1 MQVHPSG
8 SHPYVNRPQ
17 PELNP
22 SSRVSGSDTVGELTS
37 SPTSSPFSPTEQF
50 SQLLLALQQL
60 PDVRT
65 DVIEA
70 VAARLATGELESPQA
85 AAETARVL
93 FQHTWNNESNS

>member
-8 SHPYVNRPQ
+8 SHPYVNRHQ
-17 PELNP
+17 PELTP
-22 SSRVSGSDTVGELTS
+22 PPRVGGTDTVGDPAAPLAS
-37 SPTSSPFSPTEQF
+37 NRFSPTEQF

-70 VAARLATGELESPQA
+70 VAARLANGELESPQA
-85 AAETARVL
+85 AAETARAL
-93 FQHTWNNESNS
+93 LQHSVNEPRS

>member
-8 SHPYVNRPQ
+8 SHPYVNRHQ
-17 PELNP
+17 PELTP
-22 SSRVSGSDTVGELTS
+22 PPRVGGTDPVGDPAAPLAS
-37 SPTSSPFSPTEQF
+37 NHFSPTEQF

-70 VAARLATGELESPQA
+70 VAARLANGELESPQA
-85 AAETARVL
+85 AAETARAL
-93 FQHTWNNESNS
+93 LQHPVNEPRS

>member
-17 PELNP
+17 PELTP
-22 SSRVSGSDTVGELTS
+22 PSRVGGTDTVGDPTELLTS
-37 SPTSSPFSPTEQF
+37 SQFSPTEQF

-60 PDVRT
+60 PEVRA

-70 VAARLATGELESPQA
+70 VADRLAKGELESPQA
-85 AAETARVL
+85 AAETAL
-93 FQHTWNNESNS
+93 ALLQHTRNEPQS